1 MISPNRIK
9 VLDDQNFDQQ
19 DQSDTEDEE
28 EDEAMFVPSKRRRQ
42 NIQPPQHVQPQQPQ
56 EPIPAQQP
64 QHSEPMEESDQEQ
77 DISFDFDSMTL

>member
-1 MISPNRIK
+1 MISSNRIK

-28 EDEAMFVPSKRRRQ
+28 EDEAMFVPSKRPRQ
-42 NIQPPQHVQPQQPQ
+42 DVQPQQPIQ
-56 EPIPAQQP
+56 AQQP
-64 QHSEPMEESDQEQ
+64 QNSEPMEESDQEQ

>member
-1 MISPNRIK
+1 MISPNCIK

-28 EDEAMFVPSKRRRQ
+28 EDEAMFVPSKRPRMHVQ
-42 NIQPPQHVQPQQPQ
+42 TQQHVQPQQPIQ
-56 EPIPAQQP
+56 AQQP

-77 DISFDFDSMTL
+77 DISCDFDSMTL

>member
-9 VLDDQNFDQQ
+9 VLEDQNFDQQ

-42 NIQPPQHVQPQQPQ
+42 HIQPRQHVQPQQPQ
-56 EPIPAQQP
+56 
-64 QHSEPMEESDQEQ
+64 HSEQMEESDQEQ